1 MREFVLKLFSEH
13 NSDLQITLFSGW
25 HFLYLFITFAM
36 ALGFSLA
43 FRNKSD
49 RAKKRVV
56 DTFALLTVGLYV
68 ADFFIMPLSDSY
80 SGISEYKLPFNI
92 CTAMAVLVPFVQ
104 FNPKFRKI
112 KTTVVFMSM
121 AGSVMW
127 MCYPGTALGGQ
138 PPFCYLIFQ
147 TFMYHAFLFCYGV
160 FTISLGDVKP
170 SIKQCWKELIGVL
183 LMFVWACFGNGIYEG
198 NNWFFIEESIFPFL
212 SDEIMPLMVII
223 CVFGTIIALYGF
235 YYLFKVLFRQRVKV

>member
-1 MREFVLKLFSEH
+1 MREFALKLFSEN

-36 ALGFSLA
+36 ALGFSLG
-43 FRNKSD
+43 FRNRSEK
-49 RAKKRVV
+49 AKKRVV
-56 DTFALLTVGLYV
+56 DTFALLTIGLYV

-80 SGISEYKLPFNI
+80 SGISDYKLPFNI

-121 AGSVMW
+121 AGSLMW

-138 PPFCYLIFQ
+138 PPFCYIIFQ

-160 FTISLGDVKP
+160 FAISLGDVKP
-170 SIKQCWKELIGVL
+170 SIRQCWRELVGVL
-183 LMFVWACFGNGIYEG
+183 LMLVWAWFGNSVYED

-212 SDEIMPLMVII
+212 SDEIMPVAVVVS
-223 CVFGTIIALYGF
+223 VFGVILILYGF
-235 YYLFKVLFRQRVKV
+235 YYLFCALSRKKIAV